1 MDTMNQLDEADLH
14 ERIIA
19 NDPSAL
25 AEWQDATKPKVVWYV
40 QNLGLSPEDAEEVW
54 NDAMHET
61 ILKAPSLEVSGS
73 SLRRWAF
80 RVARNKAVDRL
91 RKADKKP
98 PLSLDEGILDEALV
112 KPAAKPDPRRIE
124 ALQHCLESLG
134 ERYRTVLRLRT
145 DGIDAAEVAG
155 VLGIA
160 EGSVYKLVQRAK
172 QMMQQ
177 CIQGRLGA

>member
-1 MDTMNQLDEADLH
+1 MDTMSQLDDTDLH

-19 NDPSAL
+19 NDPSAV
-25 AEWQDATKPKVVWYV
+25 AEWQDATKPKVIGYV

-54 NDAMHET
+54 NDAMYET
-61 ILKAPSLEVSGS
+61 ILKAPSLEISGS

-80 RVARNKAVDRL
+80 RVAHHKAVDR
-91 RKADKKP
+91 RRRADKKP

-112 KPAAKPDPRRIE
+112 KPVTGPDPRRIE
-124 ALQHCLESLG
+124 ALQHCLEALG
-134 ERYRTVLRLRT
+134 ERYRTALRLRT
-145 DGIDAAEVAG
+145 DGIDAAEVAD

-177 CIQGRLGA
+177 CITGRLGA

>member
-1 MDTMNQLDEADLH
+1 MDTMNQLDETDLH

-19 NDPSAL
+19 SDPSAL
-25 AEWQDATKPKVVWYV
+25 AEWQDATRPKVIWYV
-40 QNLGLSPEDAEEVW
+40 QKLGLSPEDAEEVW
-54 NDAMHET
+54 NDAMYET
-61 ILKAPSLEVSGS
+61 ILKAPSLERSGS

-91 RKADKKP
+91 RKATKP
-98 PLSLDEGILDEALV
+98 PLSLDERILDEPLERPALQ
-112 KPAAKPDPRRIE
+112 PDPRRVD
-124 ALQHCLESLG
+124 ALRHCLEGLG

-160 EGSVYKLVQRAK
+160 EGSVYKLFQRARE
-172 QMMQQ
+172 MMQQ
-177 CIQGRLGA
+177 CITGRLGA